1 MSTLDH
7 GLLDIGGSVL
17 GVVFPKDRKRREDR
31 SRAFRV
37 VVFNHN
43 PP

>member
-1 MSTLDH
+1 MITLEH

-17 GVVFPKDRKRREDR
+17 GVVFSEDRERREDR
-31 SRAFRV
+31 SRAFGV